1 MGGYSYMKMIRSPG
15 DLSNNCAGDKICS
28 AGVQMGN
35 TFKYFDLIL
44 HGSSNVSKHGC
55 TGMTLDECSKKVDD
69 NAANLLN
76 IAAPNIMSKP
86 MEGRQELG
94 DQYIKKSGR
103 KCKMGGKEVEMDL
116 FVNNRPG
123 NTKNSPFNYDK
134 KKGGMRKGRGLIPN
148 MIEQLIKINPV
159 DALVKLGEPM
169 PTCERYCVKEIKVDN
184 NQLTETYRKAILD
197 VNQANNMNDVNFKG
211 SSKDIIKKD
220 DKTCEEPPRADV
232 QSATM
237 KQSTIPHSGQNGFQT
252 MNQSFEDH
260 DYLIM
265 SQKVLVGGIFFYLFY
280 KLFKKK

>member
-15 DLSNNCAGDKICS
+15 DLQDKCGDDKICS

-55 TGMTLDECSKKVDD
+55 TGMTLDECSKQQDV
-69 NAANLLN
+69 NAAKLLN
-76 IAAPNIMSKP
+76 IAAPKIKSIP

-103 KCKMGGKEVEMDL
+103 KCKMGGNEVEMDL

-123 NTKNSPFNYDK
+123 NTQNSPFNYGK
-134 KKGGMRKGRGLIPN
+134 KKGGMRRGRGLIPN

-159 DALVKLGEPM
+159 DALVKMGESM

-211 SSKDIIKKD
+211 SSRKFPSETET
-220 DKTCEEPPRADV
+220 TCDGTPVV

-252 MNQSFEDH
+252 MNQSFEDR

>member
-1 MGGYSYMKMIRSPG
+1 
-15 DLSNNCAGDKICS
+15 
-28 AGVQMGN
+28 
-35 TFKYFDLIL
+35 
-44 HGSSNVSKHGC
+44 
-55 TGMTLDECSKKVDD
+55 
-69 NAANLLN
+69 
-76 IAAPNIMSKP
+76 
-86 MEGRQELG
+86 
-94 DQYIKKSGR
+94 
-103 KCKMGGKEVEMDL
+103 MGGKEVEMDL

-134 KKGGMRKGRGLIPN
+134 KKGGMRKGRTYTKYDRTAHQN
-148 MIEQLIKINPV
+148 KSV

-265 SQKVLVGGIFFYLFY
+265 SQRFLLAVYSFIYSTNFSKKNRKVSTI
-280 KLFKKK
+280 

>member
-1 MGGYSYMKMIRSPG
+1 MKMIRSPG
-15 DLSNNCAGDKICS
+15 DLQDKCGDDKICS
-28 AGVQMGN
+28 AGVKMGN

-55 TGMTLDECSKKVDD
+55 TGMTLDECSEKVDD
-69 NAANLLN
+69 NANNVLGQV
-76 IAAPNIMSKP
+76 APNIMSKP
-86 MEGRQELG
+86 MMGRQELG
-94 DQYIKKSGR
+94 DQYIKKSGI
-103 KCKMGGKEVEMDL
+103 KCKMGDKEVEMDL

-134 KKGGMRKGRGLIPN
+134 KKGGIRKGRGLIPN

-197 VNQANNMNDVNFKG
+197 VNQANNMNEVNFKG
-211 SSKDIIKKD
+211 LSKDIIKKD

-252 MNQSFEDH
+252 MNQSFEDN